1 MLHKDTTSP
10 SQANGVAS
18 EQDGEYVFF
27 NNPWLS
33 LVKTSTMFVGEIEFS
48 DIPIDLENGLWP
60 LGYIFLLSFIFLIG
74 KNTHFGNESYL
85 LDFQVI

>member
-1 MLHKDTTSP
+1 MED
-10 SQANGVAS
+10 
-18 EQDGEYVFF
+18 EEEEYVFF

-74 KNTHFGNESYL
+74 ENKTSFGRNSETHL
-85 LDFQVI
+85 